1 MMQSHTDLGIATQ
14 SSTSL
19 FAMHSASKKGDDGN
33 DTQLKLHVR
42 KSKTEI
48 CEFDVFF
55 VITMRTNANATAT
68 VGETGA

>member
-19 FAMHSASKKGDDGN
+19 SAVHSASKKGDDGN

-48 CEFDVFF
+48 CEFDV
-55 VITMRTNANATAT
+55 
-68 VGETGA
+68 